1 MPKQLRHRPFRVFPN
16 AERKIIECDF
26 DKCIHCGVM
35 LAPGKSWHTRKNVQ
49 TLKGAIF
56 LAGKSKICL
65 NPECTHYLKRY
76 HASGVLKYSLPF
88 STYGLDVLAFIG
100 WEHEQ
105 KNRQFKEIHQD
116 LEKLGV
122 LINERSVGRVYR
134 EFLAL
139 LGGTHIDKL
148 ERLSQVNA
156 EHGGVIWAIDA
167 LQPEGHGTLL
177 YVLCEVLSGTVVSA
191 IQLTRASAEDLQAW
205 LAPFQALSYKVL
217 ATLSDGDSAMIE
229 ALQVCWPDASHQRCQ
244 LHFLANLSEDVLP
257 FDKQLREALKEH
269 LKGLPKVPEHF
280 TVPEVAQVEIS
291 SITPLF

>member
-1 MPKQLRHRPFRVFPN
+1 MPKQPRHRPFRDFQN

-26 DKCIHCGVM
+26 DFCIHCGVR
-35 LAPGKSWHTRKNVQ
+35 LASGKSWHTRKNVQ

-56 LAGKSKICL
+56 LAGKSKVCL
-65 NPECTHYLKRY
+65 NSECTHYRKKY

-88 STYGLDVLAFIG
+88 STYGLDILAFIG

-122 LINERSVGRVYR
+122 LINERSVGRIYR

-139 LGGTHIDKL
+139 LGGTQVQQQ
-148 ERLSQVNA
+148 ERLAQANA

-177 YVLCEVLSGTVVSA
+177 YVLCEVLSSTVISA
-191 IQLTRASAEDLQAW
+191 IQLTHASAMDLQAW
-205 LAPFQALSYKVL
+205 LAPFQALNYNVL
-217 ATLSDGDSAMIE
+217 ATLSDGDTAMIE
-229 ALQVCWPDASHQRCQ
+229 ALQKCWPDASHQRCQ

-257 FDKQLREALKEH
+257 FDKQLRDALKED
-269 LKGLPKVPEHF
+269 LKGLPKVPEHS
-280 TVPEVAQVEIS
+280 TIPEVAQSGTS
-291 SITPLF
+291 SSTPLF